1 MPVAIRAQ
9 GSVSGQI
16 LGIWTKVW
24 VKLRYRGQKGG
35 LIALLCVH
43 LVETVLLNVLNYVIV
58 IKQEWVNH
66 RAKSTKFAVCATMDA
81 HFNKML
87 APTGPFPDTPAITFI
102 ASAAFAGKKE
112 DFKFQKGSR
121 GIGYYYDRVQVNEKK
136 ERALQ
141 EENNAKVRNT
151 YDML

>member
-1 MPVAIRAQ
+1 MSRMWVESHYVA
-9 GSVSGQI
+9 
-16 LGIWTKVW
+16 
-24 VKLRYRGQKGG
+24 
-35 LIALLCVH
+35 VH
-43 LVETVLLNVLNYVIV
+43 LGETAHKTCLELCIRYQARVGESSDV
-58 IKQEWVNH
+58 
-66 RAKSTKFAVCATMDA
+66 KSTKFTVCATMDA

-136 ERALQ
+136 ERAQ
-141 EENNAKVRNT
+141 VEENNAKVGNKLYLARISAA
-151 YDML
+151 YFHPSRFFSGGGRRQEAKARQ